1 VSGLAQLDALD
12 EAALTQA
19 LERCAGAHRWVD
31 AMAARRPFGSREELH
46 RAASELWRSMG
57 RDDLL
62 EAFAHHPRIGDVD
75 SLRAK
80 FAATASWA
88 SSEQAGAAAASEQ
101 TLQDLKDRNRDYE
114 ARFGYIFIVCA
125 TGKSAGEMLALLNAR
140 LRNGPDEELRVAAG
154 EQEKILHLRLDKLLD
169 EGASR

>member
-1 VSGLAQLDALD
+1 MSGLAYLNTLDDASL
-12 EAALTQA
+12 EQA
-19 LERCAGAHRWVD
+19 LERCAGARRWVD
-31 AMAARRPFGSREELH
+31 AMEARRPFVSSEALH
-46 RAASELWRSMG
+46 QAASDIWRSMERG
-57 RDDLL
+57 DLL

-80 FAATASWA
+80 FPETAKWA
-88 SSEQAGAAAASEQ
+88 SSEQAGAAAANER
-101 TLQDLKDRNRDYE
+101 TLVDLKERNREYE

-125 TGKSAGEMLALLNAR
+125 TGKTASEMLSLLKER
-140 LRNGPDEELRVAAG
+140 LTNGPEEELRVAAG

>member
-1 VSGLAQLDALD
+1 VSGLAHLNALD
-12 EAALTQA
+12 EASLTRA
-19 LERCAGAHRWVD
+19 LERCAGARRWVN
-31 AMAARRPFGSREELH
+31 AMAARRPFASREELH
-46 RAASELWRSMG
+46 HAASDIWRSMG

-80 FAATASWA
+80 FPETANWA

-101 TLQDLKDRNRDYE
+101 TLLDLRERNRQYE
-114 ARFGYIFIVCA
+114 TRFGYIFIVCA

-140 LRNGPDEELRVAAG
+140 LTNGPEDELRVAAG

-169 EGASR
+169 EGAAR